1 MEVLTSVLNS
11 MRLSGEVLCRF
22 ELTAP
27 WGISVPRVA
36 GAAFHVID
44 RGSCWLRFKDGSDLI
59 PLAGGDLVVFSKGRE
74 HEIVDAPQSLSLPFE
89 ELICSREQDS
99 LLLYHGGGGT
109 PTTIICGV
117 FNFQEGRDH
126 ALLSLLP
133 PMIHIKGDEGHAVQW
148 LDITLKFMAAEAASS
163 RPGAETIVDRLT
175 DILFV
180 QAIRAWIDSYTEG
193 TRGWL
198 AALSDPQIST
208 ALRHIHESPGQRWTV
223 ASLAA
228 VVGLSRSAFSARFA
242 SLVGD
247 PPLQYLTAWR
257 MRLAANWLTDT
268 DLSISEISD
277 RVSYQSEDPF
287 NRAFRR
293 HVGMSPG
300 RYRRHPRAQP
310 NRLDV
315 STSVADPRGGVAT
328 VR

>member
-1 MEVLTSVLNS
+1 M
-11 MRLSGEVLCRF
+11 
-22 ELTAP
+22 
-27 WGISVPRVA
+27 
-36 GAAFHVID
+36 
-44 RGSCWLRFKDGSDLI
+44 
-59 PLAGGDLVVFSKGRE
+59 VFPKGLE

-89 ELICSREQDS
+89 DVICSREQDS

-133 PMIHIKGDEGHAVQW
+133 PMIHIKGDEGHAVRW
-148 LDITLKFMAAEAASS
+148 LDTTLKFMATEAASS

-180 QAIRAWIDSYTEG
+180 QAIRTWIDSHSED

-198 AALSDPQIST
+198 AALSDPQISI
-208 ALRHIHESPGQRWTV
+208 ALRHIHGSPGQRWTV

-242 SLVGD
+242 SLVGN

-293 HVGMSPG
+293 HVGVSPG

-310 NRLDV
+310 DSLDV
-315 STSVADPRGGVAT
+315 STSVADPPGGVVT